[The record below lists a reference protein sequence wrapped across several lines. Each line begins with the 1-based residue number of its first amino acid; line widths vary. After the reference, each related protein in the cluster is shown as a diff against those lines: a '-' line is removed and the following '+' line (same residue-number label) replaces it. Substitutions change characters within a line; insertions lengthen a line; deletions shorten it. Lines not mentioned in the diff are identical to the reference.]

1 MSLNT
6 AEASSGTSRARMH
19 PCLRGDPLPTSAQ
32 QPDLTAHVRYFTVT
46 NEKFLSE
53 YPYEVPPSPGKL
65 AHVQRF
71 HIPYL
76 EISGLGPPPTDLNG
90 SNLGDIYIDRSPGQF
105 AAYGKV
111 ADGSWKRW
119 YDPQPSYKTDTVKH
133 PYFRSRLL
141 WCSDASG
148 MCWFSSTTVSFHQE
162 KAKEKGYVS
171 LDAEKTEETRWR
183 EAAAIL
189 GAWLG
194 EPGEEKGFNRSC
206 ARHSTS
212 PLSAPT
218 DSRESSPLPV
228 LGKRKV
234 RGPDKQG
241 ADGKR
246 YKALL
251 RSSIQRL
258 QDENDELAEEIGI
271 LEKFFDS
278 PQLSVAE
285 PKQFSEWVEKVVA
298 DGIKMSRN
306 EMDPSVREYWD
317 LTAELT
323 ADEVERL
330 KEESML
336 EDAQILLGL
345 AISEHKHLKR
355 SELAAS
361 QTDAVSA

>member
-1 MSLNT
+1 MSLST
-6 AEASSGTSRARMH
+6 AEASSGTSKARMH

-32 QPDLTAHVRYFTVT
+32 QPDLSAYVRYFSVT
-46 NEKFLSE
+46 NEKFLSD
-53 YPYEVPPSPGKL
+53 YPYEVPPSPGKR

-76 EISGLGPPPTDLNG
+76 EISGLGPPPADLNG

-119 YDPQPSYKTDTVKH
+119 HDPQPSYKTDTPTVKH
-133 PYFRSRLL
+133 PHFRNRLL
-141 WCSDASG
+141 WCSDTSG
-148 MCWFSSTTVSFHQE
+148 MCWFTSTTVSFHQE

-194 EPGEEKGFNRSC
+194 EPGEEKGYNRSC
-206 ARHSTS
+206 ARRSTS

-218 DSRESSPLPV
+218 DSRESSPLPL

-234 RGPDKQG
+234 RGSEKQG
-241 ADGKR
+241 IDGKR

-258 QDENDELAEEIGI
+258 EDENDELAEEIGI

-285 PKQFSEWVEKVVA
+285 PKQFSEWVEKIVA
-298 DGIKMSRN
+298 DGIKTSRD

-336 EDAQILLGL
+336 EDAQILLGV

-355 SELAAS
+355 REQAYAMAA
-361 QTDAVSA
+361 